1 MKANGLGAT
10 DGANRVETSEAT
22 ERAPP
27 SAVRDAV
34 AELTSTAD
42 GLDHPEGVA
51 WFDGGVWCGTEAGQL
66 LRIDVETRE
75 VEVIADTGG
84 FLLGLAFDAQGRC
97 YACDSGQG
105 RVLRISPD
113 GSVEVLADAVEDT
126 KLVSPNF
133 PVFTA
138 DGTLW
143 VSESGTY
150 PQDDGYLFRIR
161 PGQLPEVVD
170 VECRRFPNGLALSPD
185 ETTLYLVESRLPG
198 IVTFDLKDG
207 SLGPRHEWLLLPDVV
222 PDGLAFDIAGSLYIA
237 CWRPD
242 RVYRRR
248 ADGTL
253 EIYLDDPT
261 AEFMN
266 SPTNLCFGGR
276 ELRTLYLAGLCGWSI
291 RELAAEAP
299 GHPLALPTLR

>member
-1 MKANGLGAT
+1 MRADRPGT
-10 DGANRVETSEAT
+10 RDRANRVETSEAA
-22 ERAPP
+22 EREAP
-27 SAVRDAV
+27 SAVRDV
-34 AELTSTAD
+34 VDELTSTAD

-66 LRIDVETRE
+66 LRIDAETRE
-75 VEVIADTGG
+75 VEDIAQTGG
-84 FLLGLAFDAQGRC
+84 FLLGLAFDALGRC
-97 YACDSGQG
+97 YVCDSGHG
-105 RVLRISPD
+105 RVLRISPA
-113 GSVEVLADAVEDT
+113 GSVDVLADAVEGR

-150 PQDDGYLFRIR
+150 PRDDGYLFRIR
-161 PGQLPEVVD
+161 PGQEPEVVD
-170 VECRRFPNGLALSPD
+170 LECRRFPNGLALAPD

-198 IVTFDLKDG
+198 IVMFDLRDG
-207 SLGPRHEWLLLPDVV
+207 SLGPRREWLLLPNVV
-222 PDGLAFDIAGSLYIA
+222 PDGLAFDVAGSLYIA

-248 ADGTL
+248 VDGTL

-276 ELRTLYLAGLCGWSI
+276 DFGTLYLAGLCGWSI
-291 RELAAEAP
+291 RELAAEVP
-299 GHPLALPTLR
+299 GHPLVLPTLR